1 MTAAAEQGAFIVEKL
16 VGATGEPA
24 RVKGAGR
31 MLAERAIADIV
42 KNLNETLASPVE
54 VALKNVD
61 LARIGDIRPPAGGFQ
76 AMSVVAAAA
85 SADALLM
92 LLDADAIALIV
103 GALFGAD
110 PEMPFIPIERDLSP
124 TELEIADMT
133 FRAAALAINGS
144 GQRSLDIRLP
154 LRPAVTGADL
164 QKQILRDGPAV
175 RIVFVISNGSGSG
188 TLELY
193 MPQRVLLKHRAGPG
207 DSAGSVSSHIWSA
220 RFGEEIRRSSVRLD
234 AVIPLARM
242 TLGEIALLQPG
253 QIVPMAD
260 ATPGDTRLCARN
272 KTLFTCEFG
281 KLGQHYTVR
290 IKQPYDENRDIIE
303 GLLPG

>member
-1 MTAAAEQGAFIVEKL
+1 MTASAGEGAFIVEKL

-31 MLAERAIADIV
+31 MLAERAIPDAA
-42 KNLNETLASPVE
+42 KSLNETLASPVE
-54 VALKNVD
+54 VALKSVD
-61 LARIGDIRPPAGGFQ
+61 LTRIADIRPPAGGFQ
-76 AMSVVAAAA
+76 ALSIVAAAA

-92 LLDADAIALIV
+92 LLDADAIALVV

-110 PEMPFIPIERDLSP
+110 PEMPFIPIERELSP

-133 FRAAALAINGS
+133 FRAFALAINGS
-144 GQRSLDIRLP
+144 GQRSLDVRLP

-175 RIVFVISNGSGSG
+175 RIVFAISNGSGSG

-193 MPQRVLLKHRAGPG
+193 MPQRVLLKHRAGPS
-207 DSAGSVSSHIWSA
+207 DPAESVSSDVWRT
-220 RFGEEIRRSSVRLD
+220 RFSEGIKRSSVRLD
-234 AVIPLARM
+234 AVVPLDRM
-242 TLGEIALLQPG
+242 TLGDIAALQPG
-253 QIVPMAD
+253 QIIPMPAS
-260 ATPGDTRLCARN
+260 APGDTRLCARN
-272 KTLFTCEFG
+272 RTLFVCEFG

-290 IKQPYDENRDIIE
+290 VKQPYDENREIIE

>member
-1 MTAAAEQGAFIVEKL
+1 MSVAAGEGAFIVEKL

-31 MLAERAIADIV
+31 MLAERALSDIM

-54 VALKNVD
+54 VVLKSVD
-61 LARIGDIRPPAGGFQ
+61 LARIADIRPPAGGFQ
-76 AMSVVAAAA
+76 ALSVVAAAA

-92 LLDADAIALIV
+92 LLDADAIALMV

-110 PEMPFIPIERDLSP
+110 PEMPFIPIERELSP
-124 TELEIADMT
+124 TEMEIADMT
-133 FRAAALAINGS
+133 FRTFALAANGS

-154 LRPAVTGADL
+154 LRPSVTGAEL
-164 QKQILRDGPAV
+164 QKQVLRDGPAV

-193 MPQRVLLKHRAGPG
+193 MPQRVLLKHRAGAGDPG
-207 DSAGSVSSHIWSA
+207 EKVSSDEWSA
-220 RFGEEIRRSSVRLD
+220 RFNKEIKRSSVRLD
-234 AVIPLARM
+234 AIIPLDQM
-242 TLGEIALLQPG
+242 TLSAIATLQPG
-253 QIVPMAD
+253 QIIPVPENA
-260 ATPGDTRLCARN
+260 PGETRLRARD
-272 KTLFTCEFG
+272 KTLFVCEFG
-281 KLGQHYTVR
+281 KLGQNYTVR
-290 IKQPYDENRDIIE
+290 VKRAYDENREIIE